1 MPQRCRLAVIGAG
14 IMGRHHLAVASSNAA
29 FEIVGVA
36 DPIPSALERMR
47 GRGHEVFTDYRRMLD
62 ETAPEAVVIAT
73 PNAYHVPVAL
83 ACIERGIAALV
94 EKPVADSLEGAM
106 QLSAAVARTNVPV
119 LVGHHRRHNPLLKK
133 AASHVAQGGIGQ
145 ILAAVGLWLRRKP
158 DEYFADRWKQE
169 ASAGGGVLLINTI
182 HDFDCLRM
190 LCGEIQSI
198 QAVTSSA
205 ARGFAVEDTA
215 AIAIR
220 FTNGALGTITVS
232 DATVAPWCWE
242 MTAQEDPRFA
252 ALPENSYLICGSAGS
267 LAVPTLE
274 HWSNEA
280 NADRDAP
287 FMRRRLFHL
296 PADSMTEQMQH
307 FAQVIRREEEPVVT
321 VADATRTLAATL
333 AVRQSAES
341 GKVVHIE
348 EMLS

>member
-14 IMGRHHLAVASSNAA
+14 IMGRHHLAVASGNAA

-36 DPIPSALERMR
+36 DPTPTALERMR

-62 ETAPEAVVIAT
+62 ETVPEAVVIAT

-133 AASHVAQGGIGQ
+133 AASHIAQGGIGQ

-190 LCGEIQSI
+190 LCGEIRKHPSCHIECRSGLRRRGYGRNCHQVHQRCVRYDHRLGRDGCSLVLGDDRARRPPVRRVAREQLPDLRLSWI
-198 QAVTSSA
+198 AGSSNA
-205 ARGFAVEDTA
+205 
-215 AIAIR
+215 
-220 FTNGALGTITVS
+220 GAL
-232 DATVAPWCWE
+232 
-242 MTAQEDPRFA
+242 
-252 ALPENSYLICGSAGS
+252 
-267 LAVPTLE
+267 
-274 HWSNEA
+274 
-280 NADRDAP
+280 
-287 FMRRRLFHL
+287 
-296 PADSMTEQMQH
+296 EQRSQC
-307 FAQVIRREEEPVVT
+307 R
-321 VADATRTLAATL
+321 
-333 AVRQSAES
+333 S
-341 GKVVHIE
+341 
-348 EMLS
+348 